1 MASCTLNKELVR
13 TLVSSWSCRETAI
26 NYFGIKSERRVL
38 ATVQMCSP
46 GVLAGVPFVDA
57 LFKEFGCTVKWNVAD
72 GDVMVDHDLIVA
84 TVTGCLGD
92 LLSCE
97 KLAVSILSRASGITS
112 YGRKLSKLL
121 SEISWKGKM
130 RVPRSLTPGFD
141 LVEEYAMLLAG
152 LTSIKPTACV
162 RGLQAVSAGG
172 VDVVVRTIRSAAPG
186 VPIEVECENIA
197 QASEAANSGADILIF
212 NQVPQEI
219 GARASQLK
227 TSHPQIRIQL
237 SGEIDEAN
245 LKTYALPCVDLL
257 ATSKLSNGYP
267 LVMFRVTYGDDVAIE
282 EESKLV
288 EFPLTESPAEMKL
301 QSPVDVTVDGV
312 VSSTE
317 SAPKKARLGD
327 SQSDSPKPSGNKQ
340 NGTPAP
346 NANQPGSPSISGTNT
361 PREQSH
367 KRSQR
372 NQRPQHNTPQ
382 RQNLPRTQAAGG
394 LQLMQMA
401 SRFMAPNTPTS
412 RAQLNSPQPGFNL
425 NSQLP
430 GVLGQ
435 QAPPNVG
442 LRIPGQSLPQRMSP
456 GMLGTGPNVNPG
468 FLGIQSPQQQN
479 MSQQNWPMMAG
490 GAAQMMGGVGIGMRM
505 GSPGQMPN
513 CRSCGT
519 ANGPG
524 LPFCR
529 NCRTPLR

>member
-1 MASCTLNKELVR
+1 M
-13 TLVSSWSCRETAI
+13 
-26 NYFGIKSERRVL
+26 
-38 ATVQMCSP
+38 
-46 GVLAGVPFVDA
+46 
-57 LFKEFGCTVKWNVAD
+57 
-72 GDVMVDHDLIVA
+72 
-84 TVTGCLGD
+84 
-92 LLSCE
+92 
-97 KLAVSILSRASGITS
+97 
-112 YGRKLSKLL
+112 
-121 SEISWKGKM
+121 
-130 RVPRSLTPGFD
+130 
-141 LVEEYAMLLAG
+141 
-152 LTSIKPTACV
+152 KPTACL
-162 RGLQAVSAGG
+162 RALQAASPGG
-172 VDVVVRTIRSAAPG
+172 IDVVVRTIRSAAPG
-186 VPIEVECENIA
+186 VPIEVECDNIE
-197 QASEAANSGADILIF
+197 QASEAANSGADIVVF

-219 GARASQLK
+219 DARASQLK
-227 TSHPQIRIQL
+227 TSHPDIRIQL

-267 LVMFRVTYGDDVAIE
+267 PIMFRLTYGNDLAIE
-282 EESKLV
+282 EESKLI
-288 EFPLTESPAEMKL
+288 EFPVTESPAAEMKL

-468 FLGIQSPQQQN
+468 FLGIQSQQQPN
-479 MSQQNWPMMAG
+479 VSQQNWPMMAG

-505 GSPGQMPN
+505 GSPGQMPT
-513 CRSCGT
+513 CRDSNIDVET
-519 ANGPG
+519 DVS
-524 LPFCR
+524 LPYKHEVDRIIFK
-529 NCRTPLR
+529 TSE